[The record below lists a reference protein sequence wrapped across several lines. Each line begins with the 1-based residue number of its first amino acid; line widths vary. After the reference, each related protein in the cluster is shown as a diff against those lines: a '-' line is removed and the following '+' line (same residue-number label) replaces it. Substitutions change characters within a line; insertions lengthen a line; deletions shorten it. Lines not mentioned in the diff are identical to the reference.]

1 MNRVNTV
8 KLHRLILSLK
18 KEEKRFFKLFTKK
31 QNPKEDV
38 FYLKI
43 FDYLDKNEVVDREKF
58 KQKFKDVKGLSGL
71 QTYLYK
77 LILKS
82 LRNQPAYKDID
93 AVLREGLA
101 DLDIFYKK
109 KLLTDAQE
117 KLQELLEIATLHD
130 RIFFLPMLH
139 EWWFVLENSHFH
151 YNKVKAPLLEQ
162 NIEKYANSIDHLK
175 EYHLYRTELGKSLM
189 LLKENKE
196 GLEEDLTT
204 LVDSLPVYTSHSA
217 EDSLSVKV
225 QQLQLKR
232 LLATLLGDTNKAYFY
247 ATELS
252 FLLKKQVPEV
262 FEVYEGFYYR
272 GLVSQITYAPTI
284 EVLSAIIEEIEL
296 KMLEKKKYFDQ
307 DVPMNIF
314 INKIDIYFLTGAFD
328 AFETYLEA
336 NQHNV
341 DFLTNS
347 APQSLRDFWY
357 YKWMLYHYATK
368 RHQEA
373 LTIFDEFLD
382 NKEVSILLKKPSLY
396 LKMVIYYEEKAYI
409 LLTSFLKNMTRFLR
423 KNNALL
429 DPEKQFIAL
438 ITKLIKLPES
448 EHKGVMIEARKNM
461 VAYLRTIEDSK
472 KDFFAYFNYVG
483 WVDSQINGTPFELL
497 FFRHT
502 GVIDLA

>member
-1 MNRVNTV
+1 MNRVHTV

-31 QNPKEDV
+31 QNQKEDV

-82 LRNQPAYKDID
+82 LRNQPTYKDID

-139 EWWFVLENSHFH
+139 EWWFVLQNSHFH
-151 YNKVKAPLLEQ
+151 YNKVDVALLEQ
-162 NIEKYANSIDHLK
+162 NIAKYAKSIDYLK
-175 EYHLYRTELGKSLM
+175 QYHLYRTELGQGLM
-189 LLKENKE
+189 LLKENEKKFSE
-196 GLEEDLTT
+196 GIAI
-204 LVDSLPVYTSHSA
+204 LVDSLPVYTPYSS

-225 QQLQLKR
+225 QELQLNR
-232 LLATLLGDTNKAYFY
+232 IFATFLGDTKMAYFY

-252 FLLKKQVPEV
+252 LLLKKQVPEV

-328 AFETYLEA
+328 AFEIYLEA

-347 APQSLRDFWY
+347 APEILRDFWY

-373 LTIFDEFLD
+373 LTIFDEFLSD
-382 NKEVSILLKKPSLY
+382 KAVNILLKKPSLY

-409 LLTSFLKNMTRFLR
+409 LLASFLKNMTRFLR

-429 DPEKQFIAL
+429 DPEKQFVAL

-448 EHKGVMIEARKNM
+448 EHKGVLIEARKNM
-461 VAYLRTIEDSK
+461 VVYLTTIEDSK
-472 KDFFAYFNYVG
+472 KDFFVYFNYVG
-483 WVDSQINGTPFELL
+483 WIDSQISGASFEPL

-502 GVIDLA
+502 GVIELQ

>member
-31 QNPKEDV
+31 QNQKEDV

-43 FDYLDKNEVVDREKF
+43 FDYLDKTETVDRVKF

-82 LRNQPAYKDID
+82 LRNQPAYNNVD
-93 AVLREGLA
+93 AILREGLA

-109 KLLTDAQE
+109 ELLIDAQE
-117 KLQELLEIATLHD
+117 KLQELLEIAKLYD
-130 RIFFLPMLH
+130 KIFFLPMLY
-139 EWWFVLENSHFH
+139 EWWFTLENSHFH
-151 YNKVKAPLLEQ
+151 YNQVENSLLEE
-162 NIEKYANSIDHLK
+162 NTEKYINSINNLN
-175 EYHLYRTELGKSLM
+175 EYRLYRTELGHSLM

-196 GLEEDLTT
+196 ELSEEITRIEK
-204 LVDSLPVYTSHSA
+204 SLPTYTPSSK
-217 EDSLSVKV
+217 DSLSVNI
-225 QQLQLKR
+225 QALQLKR
-232 LLATLLGDTNKAYFY
+232 ILAMLLGKTSRAYFY
-247 ATELS
+247 AAELS
-252 FLLKKQVPEV
+252 SLLKKQTPEV

-272 GLVSQITYAPTI
+272 ALVSQITYAPTV
-284 EVLSAIIEEIEL
+284 EVLSSIIEEIEL
-296 KMLEKKKYFDQ
+296 KMLEKKKYFDHH
-307 DVPMNIF
+307 VPMNIF

-328 AFETYLEA
+328 EFETYVKA

-341 DFLTNS
+341 DFLKNS

-368 RHQEA
+368 KYVEA
-373 LTIFDEFLD
+373 LAIFDQFLTA
-382 NKEVSILLKKPSLY
+382 KGVSILLKKPSLY
-396 LKMVIYYEEKAYI
+396 LKMVIYYEQEEYI
-409 LLTSFLKNMTRFLR
+409 LLASFLKNMTRLLR

-429 DPEKQFIAL
+429 DPERQFITL
-438 ITKLIKLPES
+438 ITKLIKLPDW
-448 EHKGVMIEARKNM
+448 EHKEVLMKARKNM
-461 VAYLRTIEDSK
+461 VDYLSTIEESK
-472 KDFFAYFNYVG
+472 KDFLAYFNYVG
-483 WVDSQINGTPFELL
+483 WIDSQISGGSFEPL

-502 GVIDLA
+502 GVIDLT